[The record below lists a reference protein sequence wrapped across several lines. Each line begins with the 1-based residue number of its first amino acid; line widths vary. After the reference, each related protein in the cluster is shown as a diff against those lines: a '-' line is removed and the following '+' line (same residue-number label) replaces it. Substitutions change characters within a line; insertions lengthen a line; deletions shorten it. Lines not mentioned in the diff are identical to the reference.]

1 MKRPGPAEFDRY
13 AQDYDAL
20 LRDPLRDGFA
30 GEKTFFVERKLDVI
44 LKFLTS
50 HKQDPR
56 SLRWL
61 DVGCGQGDL
70 LRMGKSFFA
79 SVAGCDPSTRMLEA
93 CSGLDVSHQPDV
105 ASLPFADASFD
116 FVTAVCVYHHVPGEE
131 RLRLTREICRVL
143 RSGGLLCVI
152 EHNPWNP
159 VTRIIVSRTP
169 IDADAELLTPART
182 RKLIA
187 SANASPVAT
196 EYFLLLPER
205 LFRFLSF
212 TENMLKPIPLG
223 GQYAMFG
230 RKP

>member
-20 LRDPLRDGFA
+20 LRDPIRDGFA
-30 GEKTFFVERKLDVI
+30 GERSFFAERKLDVL

-50 HKQDPR
+50 RGYAPR

-70 LRMGKSFFA
+70 LRMGQSSFA
-79 SVAGCDPSTRMLEA
+79 SVAGCDPSAGMLKA

-105 ASLPFADASFD
+105 VSLPFSDGSFD
-116 FVTAVCVYHHVPGEE
+116 LVTAVCVYHHVQQKDRP
-131 RLRLTREICRVL
+131 RLTSEICRVL
-143 RSGGLLCVI
+143 RSGGLMCVI

-159 VTRIIVSRTP
+159 VTRIIVSRTA
-169 IDADAELLTPART
+169 IDADAELLFPPQT
-182 RKLIA
+182 RRLLAAAKAPSIG
-187 SANASPVAT
+187 T

-212 TENMLKPIPLG
+212 TENMAKSIPLG

-230 RKP
+230 RKV